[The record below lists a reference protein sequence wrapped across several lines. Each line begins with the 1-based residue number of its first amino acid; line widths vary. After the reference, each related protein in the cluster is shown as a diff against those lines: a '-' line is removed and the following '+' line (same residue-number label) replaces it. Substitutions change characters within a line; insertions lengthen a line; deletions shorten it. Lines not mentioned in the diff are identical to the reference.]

1 MKQFIVSAATAI
13 VKITVLILVVRFVAG
28 AASEA
33 YDFGYRVF
41 SEEPVSGEPGIAYT
55 VELSEETT
63 PKQVAQALEDYGL
76 IRDKDLFYVQY
87 LLSPHKDELMPGEYE
102 LSTAMTAEQMIE
114 IMSSSYEDEDE
125 SGEEE

>member
-1 MKQFIVSAATAI
+1 MKQLIVSIGTAV
-13 VKITVLILVVRFVAG
+13 VKIIVVVLLIRLVVG

-33 YDFGYRVF
+33 YAFGYRIF
-41 SEEPVSGEPGIAYT
+41 SEEPVSSEPGIVYT

-87 LLSPHKDELMPGEYE
+87 LVSPHKGELMPGNYE
-102 LSTAMTAEQMIE
+102 LSTAMTAEQMLE
-114 IMSSSYEDEDE
+114 IMSSSYEEKDEEKD
-125 SGEEE
+125 

>member
-1 MKQFIVSAATAI
+1 MKQFIVSVGTAV
-13 VKITVLILVVRFVAG
+13 VKIIVFVLLIRFVVG

-33 YDFGYRVF
+33 YAFGYRIF
-41 SEEPVSGEPGIAYT
+41 SEEPVSSEPGIVYT

-87 LLSPHKDELMPGEYE
+87 LVSPHKGELMPGNYE
-102 LSTAMTAEQMIE
+102 LSTAMTAEQMLE
-114 IMSSSYEDEDE
+114 IMSSSYEEKDEE
-125 SGEEE
+125 